1 MNYTEK
7 AFDHLLVIAKRL
19 LDEDPATFNT
29 ASSKLLLDM
38 YNSGIISSLD
48 THAVRHEV
56 AEVTEKAEA
65 ADKADEVKEEKS
77 KKRGRKPKAKLVK
90 EETESEPVATEAKEP
105 EVVVE
110 EPAPAEKVEET
121 STEEIFDSEEV
132 PVTDF
137 DGNPIEDKSPM
148 ELLGSEDVDYEADNG
163 FKYFAEE
170 TAELD
175 AKGEADPEDVEALK
189 FDERQ
194 LDCYVSKYK
203 REDEMTEM
211 IAKEMAAK
219 IVKIRTFVKEDAGN
233 QKVLQGYLD
242 EILEDEDKNQ
252 VSLSNITPYYLDYL
266 AHYLDL
272 REEIN
277 RYSDEQIVEA
287 MEALSGGVL
296 NDVKQLNRYNIEA
309 ILSVLKA

>member
-48 THAVRHEV
+48 AHAVKHEV
-56 AEVTEKAEA
+56 AEVAE
-65 ADKADEVKEEKS
+65 KADEVKEEKP
-77 KKRGRKPKAKLVK
+77 KKRGRKPKAELVK
-90 EETESEPVATEAKEP
+90 KETESEPVAAETKEP

-110 EPAPAEKVEET
+110 EPAHAEKVEET
-121 STEEIFDSEEV
+121 STEEILDSEEV

-163 FKYFAEE
+163 FKSFAEE
-170 TAELD
+170 TAELEE
-175 AKGEADPEDVEALK
+175 KGEADPEDVEALK

-242 EILEDEDKNQ
+242 EILEDEDKNK

>member
-48 THAVRHEV
+48 AHAVRHEV
-56 AEVTEKAEA
+56 AEVEEKAE
-65 ADKADEVKEEKS
+65 DEAKPKEEKP
-77 KKRGRKPKAKLVK
+77 KKRGRKPKAELVK
-90 EETESEPVATEAKEP
+90 KETESEPVATEAEES

-121 STEEIFDSEEV
+121 STEEILDSEEV

-163 FKYFAEE
+163 FKSFAEE
-170 TAELD
+170 TAELEE
-175 AKGEADPEDVEALK
+175 KGEADPEVVEALK

-277 RYSDEQIVEA
+277 RYTDEQIVEA

>member
-48 THAVRHEV
+48 AHAVRHEV
-56 AEVTEKAEA
+56 AEVTEKA
-65 ADKADEVKEEKS
+65 DEVKEEKP

-121 STEEIFDSEEV
+121 STEEILDSEEV

-163 FKYFAEE
+163 FKSFAEE
-170 TAELD
+170 TAELEE
-175 AKGEADPEDVEALK
+175 KGEADPEVVEALK

-277 RYSDEQIVEA
+277 RYTDEQIVEA

>member
-48 THAVRHEV
+48 AHAVKHEI
-56 AEVTEKAEA
+56 EEKAE
-65 ADKADEVKEEKS
+65 DEAKPKEEKP
-77 KKRGRKPKAKLVK
+77 KKRGRKPKAELVK
-90 EETESEPVATEAKEP
+90 EETESEPVVAEAKEP

-110 EPAPAEKVEET
+110 EPALAEKVEET

-163 FKYFAEE
+163 FKSFAEE
-170 TAELD
+170 TAELEE
-175 AKGEADPEDVEALK
+175 KGEADPEVVEALK

-277 RYSDEQIVEA
+277 RYTDEQIVEA

-309 ILSVLKA
+309 ILAVLKA

>member
-48 THAVRHEV
+48 AHAVRHEV
-56 AEVTEKAEA
+56 AEVEEKAE
-65 ADKADEVKEEKS
+65 DEAKPKEEKP
-77 KKRGRKPKAKLVK
+77 KKRGRKPKAELVK
-90 EETESEPVATEAKEP
+90 EETESEPVATEAEEP

-110 EPAPAEKVEET
+110 EPASPVEE
-121 STEEIFDSEEV
+121 ILDSEEV

-163 FKYFAEE
+163 FKSFAEE
-170 TAELD
+170 TAELEE
-175 AKGEADPEDVEALK
+175 KGEADPEVVEALK

>member
-48 THAVRHEV
+48 AHAVKHEV
-56 AEVTEKAEA
+56 EEKAE
-65 ADKADEVKEEKS
+65 DEAKPKEEKP
-77 KKRGRKPKAKLVK
+77 KKRGRKPKAELVK
-90 EETESEPVATEAKEP
+90 EETESEPVATEAEES
-105 EVVVE
+105 EVIVE

-121 STEEIFDSEEV
+121 STEEILDSEEV

-137 DGNPIEDKSPM
+137 DGNPIKDKSPM

-163 FKYFAEE
+163 FKSFAEE
-170 TAELD
+170 TAELEE
-175 AKGEADPEDVEALK
+175 KGEADSEVVEALK

-277 RYSDEQIVEA
+277 RYTDEQIVEA

-309 ILSVLKA
+309 ILLRC

>member
-1 MNYTEK
+1 MTLTEK
-7 AFDHLLVIAKRL
+7 ALDHLLVIANRL
-19 LDEDPATFNT
+19 LDEDPAGFNT

-38 YNSGIISSLD
+38 YNSGIITSLD
-48 THAVRHEV
+48 AHA
-56 AEVTEKAEA
+56 AKKEVTEKAEA
-65 ADKADEVKEEKS
+65 AKEEKP
-77 KKRGRKPKAKLVK
+77 KRRGRKPKAELV
-90 EETESEPVATEAKEP
+90 EEEPKSEPVAIETEEP
-105 EVVVE
+105 KIE
-110 EPAPAEKVEET
+110 EPATPDEVEE
-121 STEEIFDSEEV
+121 ILNSEEV

-137 DGNPIEDKSPM
+137 DGNPIEVPEKSPM
-148 ELLGSEDVDYEADNG
+148 ELLGSEDTDYEADNG
-163 FKYFAEE
+163 FKSFAEE

-175 AKGEADPEDVEALK
+175 AKGAADPEIVEALK

-203 REDEMTEM
+203 REDEMTTQ
-211 IAKEMAAK
+211 IAKDLAGQIAK
-219 IVKIRTFVKEDAGN
+219 VKTFIKEDANN

-242 EILEDEDKNQ
+242 EILEEEDKNK
-252 VSLSNITPYYLDYL
+252 VTLSNINPYYLDYL

-277 RYSDEQIVEA
+277 RYDEKQIVEA

-296 NDVKQLNRYNIEA
+296 NDIKQLNRYNIEA

>member
-48 THAVRHEV
+48 AHAVKHEI
-56 AEVTEKAEA
+56 EEKAE
-65 ADKADEVKEEKS
+65 DEAKPKEEKP
-77 KKRGRKPKAKLVK
+77 KKRGRKPKAELVK
-90 EETESEPVATEAKEP
+90 EETESEPVVAEAEEP

-110 EPAPAEKVEET
+110 EPASLVEE
-121 STEEIFDSEEV
+121 ILDSEEV

-148 ELLGSEDVDYEADNG
+148 ELLGSEDTDYEADNG
-163 FKYFAEE
+163 FKSFAEE
-170 TAELD
+170 TAELEE
-175 AKGEADPEDVEALK
+175 KGEADPEVVEALK

>member
-48 THAVRHEV
+48 AHAVKH
-56 AEVTEKAEA
+56 EVTEKAET
-65 ADKADEVKEEKS
+65 ADKADKVKEEKP
-77 KKRGRKPKAKLVK
+77 KKRGRKPKAELVK
-90 EETESEPVATEAKEP
+90 EETESEPVIAEAKEP

-110 EPAPAEKVEET
+110 EPASPVEE
-121 STEEIFDSEEV
+121 ILDSGEV

-163 FKYFAEE
+163 FKSFAEE

-175 AKGEADPEDVEALK
+175 AKGKADPEDVEALK

-233 QKVLQGYLD
+233 QKVLQEYLD

>member
-1 MNYTEK
+1 MTLTEK
-7 AFDHLLVIAKRL
+7 ALDHLLIIANRL
-19 LDEDPATFNT
+19 LDEDPAGFNT

-38 YNSGIISSLD
+38 YNSGIITSLD
-48 THAVRHEV
+48 AHAAKKEV
-56 AEVTEKAEA
+56 AEAAEEEPKAE
-65 ADKADEVKEEKS
+65 KPKR
-77 KKRGRKPKAKLVK
+77 RGRKPKTELV
-90 EETESEPVATEAKEP
+90 EEEPKSEPVAVEAEEP
-105 EVVVE
+105 EVTIE
-110 EPAPAEKVEET
+110 EPATPDEVEE
-121 STEEIFDSEEV
+121 ILNSEEV

-137 DGNPIEDKSPM
+137 DGNPIEVPDKSPM

-163 FKYFAEE
+163 FKSFAEE

-175 AKGEADPEDVEALK
+175 AKGEADPEVVEALK

-203 REDEMTEM
+203 REDEMTTQ
-211 IAKEMAAK
+211 IAKDLAGQIAK
-219 IVKIRTFVKEDAGN
+219 VKTFIKEDANN

-242 EILEDEDKNQ
+242 EILEEEDKNKIT
-252 VSLSNITPYYLDYL
+252 LSNINPYYLDYL

-277 RYSDEQIVEA
+277 RYTDEQIVEA

>member
-48 THAVRHEV
+48 AHAVKN
-56 AEVTEKAEA
+56 EVTEAAEKAEE
-65 ADKADEVKEEKS
+65 ADKADEVKEEKP
-77 KKRGRKPKAKLVK
+77 KKRGRKPKAELVK
-90 EETESEPVATEAKEP
+90 EEPESEPVAVETEEP
-105 EVVVE
+105 EVVTE
-110 EPAPAEKVEET
+110 EPT
-121 STEEIFDSEEV
+121 TTEEVDEV

-137 DGNPIEDKSPM
+137 DGNPIEVADKSPM

-163 FKYFAEE
+163 FKSFAEE

-175 AKGEADPEDVEALK
+175 AKGEADPEVVEALK

-203 REDEMTEM
+203 REDEMTTQ
-211 IAKEMAAK
+211 IAKDLAGQIAK
-219 IVKIRTFVKEDAGN
+219 VKTFIKEDANN

-242 EILEDEDKNQ
+242 EILEEEDKNKIT
-252 VSLSNITPYYLDYL
+252 LSNINPYYLDYL

>member
-48 THAVRHEV
+48 AHAVRHEV
-56 AEVTEKAEA
+56 AEVEEKAE
-65 ADKADEVKEEKS
+65 DKPKEEKP
-77 KKRGRKPKAKLVK
+77 KKRGRKPKAELVK
-90 EETESEPVATEAKEP
+90 EETESEPVIAEAEEP
-105 EVVVE
+105 EVVAE
-110 EPAPAEKVEET
+110 EPASAEEVK
-121 STEEIFDSEEV
+121 DEV

-148 ELLGSEDVDYEADNG
+148 ELLGSEDTDYEADNG
-163 FKYFAEE
+163 FKSFAEE
-170 TAELD
+170 TAELEE
-175 AKGEADPEDVEALK
+175 KGEADPEDVEALK

-277 RYSDEQIVEA
+277 RYTDEQIVEA

>member
-48 THAVRHEV
+48 AHAVKS
-56 AEVTEKAEA
+56 EVTEAAEKAN
-65 ADKADEVKEEKS
+65 EVKEEKP
-77 KKRGRKPKAKLVK
+77 KKRGRKPKAELVK
-90 EETESEPVATEAKEP
+90 EEPESEPVAVEAEEP
-105 EVVVE
+105 EVVIE
-110 EPAPAEKVEET
+110 EST
-121 STEEIFDSEEV
+121 STEEVKEEV

-137 DGNPIEDKSPM
+137 DGNPIEVTSPM
-148 ELLGSEDVDYEADNG
+148 ELLGSEDTDYEADNG
-163 FKYFAEE
+163 FKSFAEE
-170 TAELD
+170 TAELEE
-175 AKGEADPEDVEALK
+175 KGEADPEVVEALK

-277 RYSDEQIVEA
+277 RYTDEQIVEA

>member
-48 THAVRHEV
+48 AHAVKHEI
-56 AEVTEKAEA
+56 EEKAE
-65 ADKADEVKEEKS
+65 DEAKPKEEKP
-77 KKRGRKPKAKLVK
+77 KKRGRKPKAELVK
-90 EETESEPVATEAKEP
+90 EETESEPVATEVEEP

-110 EPAPAEKVEET
+110 EPASPVEE
-121 STEEIFDSEEV
+121 ILGSEEV

-163 FKYFAEE
+163 FKSFAEE
-170 TAELD
+170 TAELEE
-175 AKGEADPEDVEALK
+175 KGEADPEVVEALK

>member
-48 THAVRHEV
+48 AHAVKHEV
-56 AEVTEKAEA
+56 AEMAE
-65 ADKADEVKEEKS
+65 KADEVKEEKP
-77 KKRGRKPKAKLVK
+77 KKRGRKPKAELVK
-90 EETESEPVATEAKEP
+90 EEIESEPVATEAKEP

-121 STEEIFDSEEV
+121 STEEILDSEEV

-163 FKYFAEE
+163 FKSFAEE
-170 TAELD
+170 TAELEE
-175 AKGEADPEDVEALK
+175 KGEADPEDVEALK

>member
-48 THAVRHEV
+48 AHAVKN
-56 AEVTEKAEA
+56 EVTEAAEKAEA
-65 ADKADEVKEEKS
+65 ADKADEVKEEKP
-77 KKRGRKPKAKLVK
+77 KKRGRKPKAELVK
-90 EETESEPVATEAKEP
+90 EEPESEPVAVEAEEP
-105 EVVVE
+105 EVVAE
-110 EPAPAEKVEET
+110 EPVSSVEET
-121 STEEIFDSEEV
+121 PEEV

-137 DGNPIEDKSPM
+137 DGNPIEATSPM
-148 ELLGSEDVDYEADNG
+148 ELLGSEDTDYEADNG
-163 FKYFAEE
+163 FKSFAEE
-170 TAELD
+170 TAELEEN
-175 AKGEADPEDVEALK
+175 GEADPEVVEALK

-203 REDEMTEM
+203 REDEMTTQ
-211 IAKEMAAK
+211 IAKDLAGQIAK
-219 IVKIRTFVKEDAGN
+219 VKTFVKEDAGN

-242 EILEDEDKNQ
+242 EILEDEDRNQ

>member
-48 THAVRHEV
+48 AHAVRHEV
-56 AEVTEKAEA
+56 AEVEEKAE
-65 ADKADEVKEEKS
+65 DEAKSKEEKP
-77 KKRGRKPKAKLVK
+77 KKRGRKPKAELVK

-105 EVVVE
+105 EVTVE

-121 STEEIFDSEEV
+121 STEEILDSEEV

-163 FKYFAEE
+163 FKSFAEE
-170 TAELD
+170 TAELEE
-175 AKGEADPEDVEALK
+175 KGEADPEVVEALK

>member
-48 THAVRHEV
+48 AHAVKHEV

-65 ADKADEVKEEKS
+65 ADKADEVKEEKP
-77 KKRGRKPKAKLVK
+77 KKRGRKPKAELVK
-90 EETESEPVATEAKEP
+90 EETESEPVATEAEES
-105 EVVVE
+105 EVIVE
-110 EPAPAEKVEET
+110 ESAPAEKVEET
-121 STEEIFDSEEV
+121 STEEILDSEEV

-148 ELLGSEDVDYEADNG
+148 ELLGSEDIDYEADNG
-163 FKYFAEE
+163 FKSFAEE

-175 AKGEADPEDVEALK
+175 AKGEADPEVVEALK

-277 RYSDEQIVEA
+277 RYTDEQIVEA

>member
-48 THAVRHEV
+48 AHAVKHEV
-56 AEVTEKAEA
+56 AEVAE
-65 ADKADEVKEEKS
+65 KADEVKEEKP
-77 KKRGRKPKAKLVK
+77 KKRGRKPKAELVK
-90 EETESEPVATEAKEP
+90 EETESEPVATEAEEP

-121 STEEIFDSEEV
+121 STEEILDSEEV

-148 ELLGSEDVDYEADNG
+148 EILGSEDVDYEADNG
-163 FKYFAEE
+163 FKSFAEE
-170 TAELD
+170 TAELEE
-175 AKGEADPEDVEALK
+175 KGKADPEVVEALK

>member
-48 THAVRHEV
+48 AHAVRHEV
-56 AEVTEKAEA
+56 AEVEEKAE
-65 ADKADEVKEEKS
+65 DEAKPKEEKP
-77 KKRGRKPKAKLVK
+77 KKRGRKPKAELVK
-90 EETESEPVATEAKEP
+90 EETESEPVATEAEES

-110 EPAPAEKVEET
+110 EPAPPVEE
-121 STEEIFDSEEV
+121 ILDSEEV

-148 ELLGSEDVDYEADNG
+148 ELLGSEDTDYEADNG
-163 FKYFAEE
+163 FKSFAEE
-170 TAELD
+170 TVELD
-175 AKGEADPEDVEALK
+175 AKGEADPEVVEALK

-277 RYSDEQIVEA
+277 RYTDEQIVEA

>member
-48 THAVRHEV
+48 AHAVRHEV
-56 AEVTEKAEA
+56 AEVAEKAEA
-65 ADKADEVKEEKS
+65 ADKADEVKEEKP
-77 KKRGRKPKAKLVK
+77 KKRGRKPKAELVK
-90 EETESEPVATEAKEP
+90 EETESEPVAAEAKEP

-121 STEEIFDSEEV
+121 STEEILDSEEV

-163 FKYFAEE
+163 FKSFAEE
-170 TAELD
+170 TAELEE
-175 AKGEADPEDVEALK
+175 KGEADPEDVEALK

-277 RYSDEQIVEA
+277 RYTDEQIVEA

>member
-48 THAVRHEV
+48 AHAVKHEV
-56 AEVTEKAEA
+56 AEKDEA
-65 ADKADEVKEEKS
+65 ADKADEVKEEKP
-77 KKRGRKPKAKLVK
+77 KKRGRKPKAELVK

-110 EPAPAEKVEET
+110 DPSPAEKVEET
-121 STEEIFDSEEV
+121 STEEILDPEEV

-163 FKYFAEE
+163 FKSFAEE

-175 AKGEADPEDVEALK
+175 AKGEANHEDVEALK

>member
-48 THAVRHEV
+48 AHAVKS
-56 AEVTEKAEA
+56 EVTKAAEE
-65 ADKADEVKEEKS
+65 EVKEEKP
-77 KKRGRKPKAKLVK
+77 KKRGRKPKAELVK
-90 EETESEPVATEAKEP
+90 EEPESEPVAVEAEEP
-105 EVVVE
+105 AVVVE
-110 EPAPAEKVEET
+110 EPATPEEVEE
-121 STEEIFDSEEV
+121 ILDSEEV

-148 ELLGSEDVDYEADNG
+148 ELLGSEDTDYEADNG
-163 FKYFAEE
+163 FKSFAEE
-170 TAELD
+170 TAELEE
-175 AKGEADPEDVEALK
+175 KGEADPEVVEALK

-233 QKVLQGYLD
+233 QKALQGYLD
-242 EILEDEDKNQ
+242 EILEDEDKNK

-296 NDVKQLNRYNIEA
+296 NDIKQLNRYNIEA

>member
-48 THAVRHEV
+48 AHAVKH
-56 AEVTEKAEA
+56 EVTEKAEA
-65 ADKADEVKEEKS
+65 ADKADEVKEEKP
-77 KKRGRKPKAKLVK
+77 KKRGRRPKAELVK
-90 EETESEPVATEAKEP
+90 EETESEPVATEAEES

-110 EPAPAEKVEET
+110 EPAPPVEELL
-121 STEEIFDSEEV
+121 DSEEV

-137 DGNPIEDKSPM
+137 EGNPIEDKSPM

-163 FKYFAEE
+163 FKSFAEE
-170 TAELD
+170 TAELEE
-175 AKGEADPEDVEALK
+175 KGEADPEVVEALK

-277 RYSDEQIVEA
+277 RYTDEQIVEA

>member
-48 THAVRHEV
+48 AHAVRHEV
-56 AEVTEKAEA
+56 AEVIEKAEA
-65 ADKADEVKEEKS
+65 ADKADEVKEEKP
-77 KKRGRKPKAKLVK
+77 KKRGRKPKAELVK
-90 EETESEPVATEAKEP
+90 EETESEPVATEAEES
-105 EVVVE
+105 EVIIE
-110 EPAPAEKVEET
+110 EPAHAEKVEET
-121 STEEIFDSEEV
+121 STEEILDSEEV

-163 FKYFAEE
+163 FKSFAEE

-175 AKGEADPEDVEALK
+175 AKGEADPEVVEALK

-219 IVKIRTFVKEDAGN
+219 IVKIRMFVKEDAGN

-296 NDVKQLNRYNIEA
+296 NNVKQLNRYNIEA

>member
-48 THAVRHEV
+48 AHAVKHEV
-56 AEVTEKAEA
+56 EEKAEDDA
-65 ADKADEVKEEKS
+65 KPKEEKP
-77 KKRGRKPKAKLVK
+77 KKRGRKPKAELVK

-105 EVVVE
+105 EVLVE
-110 EPAPAEKVEET
+110 EPASPVEE
-121 STEEIFDSEEV
+121 ILNSEEV

-163 FKYFAEE
+163 FKSFAEE

-175 AKGEADPEDVEALK
+175 AKSEADPEVVEALK

-277 RYSDEQIVEA
+277 RYTDEQIVEA

>member
-48 THAVRHEV
+48 AHAVRHEV
-56 AEVTEKAEA
+56 AEVEEKAE
-65 ADKADEVKEEKS
+65 DEAKPKEEKP
-77 KKRGRKPKAKLVK
+77 KKRGRKPKAELVK
-90 EETESEPVATEAKEP
+90 EETESEPVVAEAKEP

-110 EPAPAEKVEET
+110 EPASPVEE
-121 STEEIFDSEEV
+121 ILDSEEV

-148 ELLGSEDVDYEADNG
+148 ELLGSEDTDYEADNG
-163 FKYFAEE
+163 FKSFAEE
-170 TAELD
+170 TAELEE
-175 AKGEADPEDVEALK
+175 KGEADPEVVEALK

-219 IVKIRTFVKEDAGN
+219 IVKIRTFVKEDVGN

>member
-1 MNYTEK
+1 MTLTEK
-7 AFDHLLVIAKRL
+7 ALDHLLVIANRL
-19 LDEDPATFNT
+19 LDEDPAGFNT

-38 YNSGIISSLD
+38 YNSGIITSLD
-48 THAVRHEV
+48 AHAAKKEV
-56 AEVTEKAEA
+56 AEKE
-65 ADKADEVKEEKS
+65 EVKEEKP
-77 KKRGRKPKAKLVK
+77 KRRGRKPKTELV
-90 EETESEPVATEAKEP
+90 EEEPKSEPVAVEAEEP
-105 EVVVE
+105 EIE
-110 EPAPAEKVEET
+110 EPATPDEI
-121 STEEIFDSEEV
+121 EEILNSEEV

-137 DGNPIEDKSPM
+137 DGNPIEVPEKSPM
-148 ELLGSEDVDYEADNG
+148 ELLGSEDTDYEADNG
-163 FKYFAEE
+163 FKSFAEE

-175 AKGEADPEDVEALK
+175 AKGEADPEVVEALK

-203 REDEMTEM
+203 REDEMTTQ
-211 IAKEMAAK
+211 IAKDLAGQIAK
-219 IVKIRTFVKEDAGN
+219 VKTFIKEDANN

-242 EILEDEDKNQ
+242 EILEEEDKNK
-252 VSLSNITPYYLDYL
+252 VTLSNINPYYLDYL

-277 RYSDEQIVEA
+277 RYDEKQIVEA

-296 NDVKQLNRYNIEA
+296 NDIKQLNRYNIEA

>member
-48 THAVRHEV
+48 AHAVKHEV
-56 AEVTEKAEA
+56 AEKAEA
-65 ADKADEVKEEKS
+65 ADKADEVKEEKP
-77 KKRGRKPKAKLVK
+77 KKRGRKPKAELVK
-90 EETESEPVATEAKEP
+90 EEPESEPVAVEAEEP
-105 EVVVE
+105 EVIVE
-110 EPAPAEKVEET
+110 EPASAN
-121 STEEIFDSEEV
+121 EEV
-132 PVTDF
+132 LVTDF
-137 DGNPIEDKSPM
+137 DGNPIEVTSPM

-163 FKYFAEE
+163 FKSFAEE
-170 TAELD
+170 TAELEK
-175 AKGEADPEDVEALK
+175 KGEADPEVVEALK

-203 REDEMTEM
+203 REDEMTTQ
-211 IAKEMAAK
+211 IAKDLAGQIAK
-219 IVKIRTFVKEDAGN
+219 VKTFVKEDAGN

-242 EILEDEDKNQ
+242 EILEDEDRNQ

>member
-48 THAVRHEV
+48 AHAVKHEI
-56 AEVTEKAEA
+56 EEKAE
-65 ADKADEVKEEKS
+65 DEAKPKEEKT
-77 KKRGRKPKAKLVK
+77 KKRGRKPKAELVK
-90 EETESEPVATEAKEP
+90 EETESEPVATEAEEP
-105 EVVVE
+105 EVVTE

-121 STEEIFDSEEV
+121 STEEILDSEEV

-163 FKYFAEE
+163 FKSFAEE
-170 TAELD
+170 TAELEK
-175 AKGEADPEDVEALK
+175 KGEADPEDVEALK

-277 RYSDEQIVEA
+277 RYTDEQIVEA

>member
-48 THAVRHEV
+48 AHAVKH
-56 AEVTEKAEA
+56 EVTEKAEA
-65 ADKADEVKEEKS
+65 ADKADEVKEEKP
-77 KKRGRKPKAKLVK
+77 KKRGRKPKAELVK
-90 EETESEPVATEAKEP
+90 EETESEPVATKAEES
-105 EVVVE
+105 EVIVE

-121 STEEIFDSEEV
+121 SIEEILDSEEV

-148 ELLGSEDVDYEADNG
+148 ELLGSEDVDHEADNG
-163 FKYFAEE
+163 FKSFAEE
-170 TAELD
+170 TAELEE
-175 AKGEADPEDVEALK
+175 KGEADPEDVEALK

>member
-48 THAVRHEV
+48 AHAVKH
-56 AEVTEKAEA
+56 EVTEKAEA
-65 ADKADEVKEEKS
+65 ADKTDEVKEEKP
-77 KKRGRKPKAKLVK
+77 KKRGRKPKAELVK
-90 EETESEPVATEAKEP
+90 EETESEPVATEVEEP

-110 EPAPAEKVEET
+110 EPASPVEE
-121 STEEIFDSEEV
+121 ILDSEEV

-163 FKYFAEE
+163 FKSFAEE

-175 AKGEADPEDVEALK
+175 AKGEADPEVVEALK

>member
-48 THAVRHEV
+48 AHAVKHEI
-56 AEVTEKAEA
+56 EEKAE
-65 ADKADEVKEEKS
+65 DEAKPKEEKP
-77 KKRGRKPKAKLVK
+77 KKRGRKPKAELVK
-90 EETESEPVATEAKEP
+90 EETESEPVATEAEES
-105 EVVVE
+105 EVIVE

-121 STEEIFDSEEV
+121 STEEILDSEEV

-163 FKYFAEE
+163 FKSFAEE
-170 TAELD
+170 TAELEE
-175 AKGEADPEDVEALK
+175 KGETDPEVVEALK

-277 RYSDEQIVEA
+277 RYTDEQIVEA

>member
-48 THAVRHEV
+48 AHAVRHEV
-56 AEVTEKAEA
+56 AEVEEKAE
-65 ADKADEVKEEKS
+65 DEAKPKEEKP
-77 KKRGRKPKAKLVK
+77 KKRGRKPKAELVK
-90 EETESEPVATEAKEP
+90 EETESEPVVAEAEEP

-110 EPAPAEKVEET
+110 EPASPVEE
-121 STEEIFDSEEV
+121 ILDSEEV

-137 DGNPIEDKSPM
+137 EGNPIEDKSPM

-163 FKYFAEE
+163 FKSFAEE

-175 AKGEADPEDVEALK
+175 AKGEADPEVVEALK

>member
-48 THAVRHEV
+48 AHAVRHEV

-65 ADKADEVKEEKS
+65 ADKADEVKEEKP
-77 KKRGRKPKAKLVK
+77 KKRGRKPKAELVK
-90 EETESEPVATEAKEP
+90 EETESEPVAAEAEES
-105 EVVVE
+105 EVIVE
-110 EPAPAEKVEET
+110 ESAPAEKVEET
-121 STEEIFDSEEV
+121 SAEEILDSEEV

-163 FKYFAEE
+163 FKSFAEE
-170 TAELD
+170 TAELEE
-175 AKGEADPEDVEALK
+175 KGEADPEVVEALK

>member
-48 THAVRHEV
+48 AHAVKHEV
-56 AEVTEKAEA
+56 AEMAE
-65 ADKADEVKEEKS
+65 KADEVKEEKP
-77 KKRGRKPKAKLVK
+77 KKRGRKPKAELVK
-90 EETESEPVATEAKEP
+90 EEIESEPVATEAKEP

-121 STEEIFDSEEV
+121 STEEILDSEEV

-137 DGNPIEDKSPM
+137 DGNPIKDKSPM

-163 FKYFAEE
+163 FKSFAEE
-170 TAELD
+170 TAELEE
-175 AKGEADPEDVEALK
+175 KGEADPEDVEALK

>member
-48 THAVRHEV
+48 AHAVRHEV
-56 AEVTEKAEA
+56 AEVEEKAE
-65 ADKADEVKEEKS
+65 DEAKPKEEKP
-77 KKRGRKPKAKLVK
+77 KKRGRKPKAELVK
-90 EETESEPVATEAKEP
+90 EETESEPVVAEAEEP
-105 EVVVE
+105 EVVVK
-110 EPAPAEKVEET
+110 EPASAEKVEET
-121 STEEIFDSEEV
+121 STEEILDSEEV

-163 FKYFAEE
+163 FKSFAEE
-170 TAELD
+170 TAELEE
-175 AKGEADPEDVEALK
+175 KGEADPEVVEALK